1 MRAPLG
7 EEIGMAGSRAKPS
20 RRAVLAAAVAGGL
33 LPLRVQADDG
43 AANLVRQMIGR
54 TASESDRVRISMPRV
69 FPNGSAVP
77 FSLAVDS
84 PMTERDY
91 VKSVRLLAPKNP
103 IIEIGAF
110 HFTPRH
116 GVARVTTRIRL
127 AEPQHVVA
135 VAEMSDGT
143 LLMNAAWV
151 EVETN
156 GCT

>member
-1 MRAPLG
+1 MA
-7 EEIGMAGSRAKPS
+7 EKIGTTRPT
-20 RRAVLAAAVAGGL
+20 RRAVLTAAIAGGL
-33 LPLRVQADDG
+33 GGALALPAAADDG
-43 AANLVRQMIGR
+43 ATDLVKKMIGR
-54 TASESDRVRISMPRV
+54 TASESDRIRISMPRT

-77 FSLAVDS
+77 FALAVDS
-84 PMTERDY
+84 PMTDRDY